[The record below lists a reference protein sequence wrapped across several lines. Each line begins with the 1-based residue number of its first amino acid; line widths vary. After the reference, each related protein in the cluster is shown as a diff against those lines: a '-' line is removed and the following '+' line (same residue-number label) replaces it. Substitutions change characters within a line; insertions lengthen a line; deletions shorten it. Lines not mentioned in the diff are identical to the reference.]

1 MANMIGIDLF
11 SGAGGL
17 SLGAEMAGIN
27 VAIAVENDL
36 YAAQTYRVNHPHTL
50 MINEDICQV
59 RNLQIDR
66 GTQSLVLFG
75 GPPCQGFSTSNRKT
89 RNKDN
94 PQNWLFQE
102 FFRIAKETK
111 PDWIV
116 FENVK
121 GIKETEKGFFITEI
135 SQSMAKLGYT
145 CTTMVLCAS
154 NYGVPQT
161 RSRLFI
167 IGSLHGKKLKIPECS
182 VSLVTVKDAI
192 EDLPSLKNGASQDV
206 LKYKMKPKSDYAKML
221 RNDLEMC
228 SGHLVSRNN
237 ESILMR
243 YAFIPQGGNWRNIPD
258 NLMDNYADKSRC
270 HTGIYRRLIAD
281 QPSITVGNYR
291 KSMLIHP
298 WEDRGLSVREAAR
311 LQSFP
316 DSYTFC
322 GSIGFQQQQVGNA
335 VPPILAK
342 VVFQV
347 IIKCDREGAY
357 NGF

>member
-1 MANMIGIDLF
+1 MIGIDLF

-27 VAIAVENDL
+27 VAIAVENDP
-36 YAAQTYRVNHPHTL
+36 YAAQTYRINHPHTL

-59 RNLQIDR
+59 SNLQIDR
-66 GTQSLVLFG
+66 GNQSLVLFG

-94 PQNWLFQE
+94 PQNWLYKD
-102 FFRIAKETK
+102 FFRIAKETN

-135 SQSMAKLGYT
+135 SQTMVKLGYT
-145 CTTMVLCAS
+145 CTIMVLCAS

-167 IGSLHGKKLKIPECS
+167 IGSLHGKRIKIPECS
-182 VSLVTVKDAI
+182 MPLVTVKDAI
-192 EDLPSLKNGASQDV
+192 EDLPSLKNGASQDI
-206 LKYKMKPKSDYAKML
+206 LEYKTEAISDYAKKL
-221 RNDLEMC
+221 RKNMKRC
-228 SGHLVSRNN
+228 SGHLVSKNN
-237 ESILMR
+237 DNIIKR
-243 YAFIPQGGNWRNIPD
+243 YTFIPQGGNWKDIPD
-258 NLMDNYADKSRC
+258 NLMGNYADKSRC
-270 HTGIYRRLIAD
+270 HTGIYRRLSAN

-316 DSYTFC
+316 DSYIFC

-335 VPPILAK
+335 VPPMLASK
-342 VVFQV
+342 LFQE
-347 IIKCDREGAY
+347 IIKVG
-357 NGF
+357 